1 MSDHFAAEN
10 GEAGRAARRIP
21 VDEAIT
27 SGHLRVDGERAE
39 ARRFVE
45 MFLFPSTEDATV

>member
-1 MSDHFAAEN
+1 MRELLS
-10 GEAGRAARRIP
+10 GSLP
-21 VDEAIT
+21 VDEAIA
-27 SGHLRVDGERAE
+27 SGRLQVDGERAE